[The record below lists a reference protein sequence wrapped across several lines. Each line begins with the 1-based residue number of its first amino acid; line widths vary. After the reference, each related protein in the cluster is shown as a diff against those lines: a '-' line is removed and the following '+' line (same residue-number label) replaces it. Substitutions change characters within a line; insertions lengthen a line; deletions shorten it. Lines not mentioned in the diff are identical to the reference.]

1 MKVFPSKP
9 MACGITWS
17 PMTIEKSTVG
27 LHKARNKVTDCGRK
41 RKLVTNAIYGRQ
53 TFEIK

>member
-1 MKVFPSKP
+1 
-9 MACGITWS
+9 
-17 PMTIEKSTVG
+17 MTKERSTVG

-41 RKLVTNAIYGRQ
+41 RKLVTNEIDGRQ